1 MHGGGDVLDFYL
13 YVGTSTKNGR
23 GRFFYNGIFY
33 VTRSRAE
40 KGLSQVN
47 YVCLYVTCDLA
58 AVTNDFLSSVPNVT
72 QTLHRSAP
80 SFLQCGTQ
88 YV

>member
-1 MHGGGDVLDFYL
+1 MFGIFTCTYEPVLH
-13 YVGTSTKNGR
+13 
-23 GRFFYNGIFY
+23 IFY

-40 KGLSQVN
+40 KRPIFEI
-47 YVCLYVTCDLA
+47 VCLYVTCDLA

-72 QTLHRSAP
+72 PKLHRSAP